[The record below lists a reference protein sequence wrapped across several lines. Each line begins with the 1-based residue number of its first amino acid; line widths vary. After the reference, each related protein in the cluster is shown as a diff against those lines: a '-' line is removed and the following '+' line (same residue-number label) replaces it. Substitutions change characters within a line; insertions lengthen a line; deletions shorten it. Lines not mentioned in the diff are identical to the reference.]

1 MTAAA
6 RPRPAAEQ
14 QPRRRALVAE
24 DRRRQIL
31 DAALDVFAE
40 RGYAAARL
48 EDVAARAGVA
58 KGTIYLHFADKRS
71 LFMDLVRG
79 AAAPMIERIGELAAT
94 DAPIDQLLRGLA
106 DKFQAEVL
114 GTRRKE
120 VFRLVIAEAGR
131 FPEIAEFYHR
141 DIVSRILPLLRDVL
155 GRAARRGEIPVGV
168 EQALPHLFLAP
179 FFMSITWDGLFGSI
193 EPLDTRALLNAH
205 IDLLT
210 GAGAKKP

>member
-6 RPRPAAEQ
+6 RES
-14 QPRRRALVAE
+14 QPRRRAVVAE

-40 RGYAAARL
+40 HGYAAARL

-58 KGTIYLHFADKRS
+58 KGTIYLYFADKRT
-71 LFMDLVRG
+71 LFMELART
-79 AAAPMIERIGELAAT
+79 AAAPMIERIGELAVA
-94 DAPIDQLLRGLA
+94 DAPIDQMLRSLA
-106 DKFQAEVL
+106 VRFETEVL

-141 DIVSRILPLLRDVL
+141 DIVSRMLPLLREVL
-155 GRAARRGEIPVGV
+155 ARAARRGELRVGV
-168 EQALPHLFLAP
+168 EQALPHLFIAP
-179 FFMSITWDGLFGSI
+179 FFMSIIWDGLFGSI
-193 EPLDTRALLNAH
+193 EPLDTHALLSAH

-210 GAGAKKP
+210 GAGANNP

>member
-1 MTAAA
+1 MTAAV
-6 RPRPAAEQ
+6 RES
-14 QPRRRALVAE
+14 QPRRRAVVAE

-40 RGYAAARL
+40 HGYAAARL

-58 KGTIYLHFADKRS
+58 KGTIYLYFADKRT
-71 LFMDLVRG
+71 LFMELARA
-79 AAAPMIERIGELAAT
+79 AAAPMIERIGELAVA
-94 DAPIDQLLRGLA
+94 DAPIDQLLRLLA
-106 DKFQAEVL
+106 ARFQAEVL

-141 DIVSRILPLLRDVL
+141 DIVSRMLPLLREVL
-155 GRAARRGEIPVGV
+155 VRAARRGELRVGI
-168 EQALPHLFLAP
+168 EQALPHLFIAP
-179 FFMSITWDGLFGSI
+179 FFMSIIWDGLFGSI
-193 EPLDTRALLNAH
+193 EPLDTHALLSAH

-210 GAGAKKP
+210 GAGAKNP

>member
-1 MTAAA
+1 MPAAA
-6 RPRPAAEQ
+6 RPNAVRES
-14 QPRRRALVAE
+14 QPRRRAVVAE

-40 RGYAAARL
+40 HGYAAARL

-58 KGTIYLHFADKRS
+58 KGTIYLYFADKRT
-71 LFMDLVRG
+71 LFMELART
-79 AAAPMIERIGELAAT
+79 AAAPMIERIGELAVA

-141 DIVSRILPLLRDVL
+141 DIVSRMLPLLREVL
-155 GRAARRGEIPVGV
+155 VRAARRGELRVGI
-168 EQALPHLFLAP
+168 EQALPHLFIAP
-179 FFMSITWDGLFGSI
+179 FFMSIIWDGLFGSI
-193 EPLDTRALLNAH
+193 EPLDTHALLSAH

-210 GAGAKKP
+210 GAGAKNP

>member
-6 RPRPAAEQ
+6 RES
-14 QPRRRALVAE
+14 QPRRRAVVAE

-40 RGYAAARL
+40 HGYAAARL

-58 KGTIYLHFADKRS
+58 KGTIYLYFADKRT
-71 LFMDLVRG
+71 LFMELART
-79 AAAPMIERIGELAAT
+79 AAAPMIERIGELAVA
-94 DAPIDQLLRGLA
+94 DAPIDQMLRSLA
-106 DKFQAEVL
+106 VRFETEVL

-141 DIVSRILPLLRDVL
+141 DIVSRMLPLLREVL
-155 GRAARRGEIPVGV
+155 ARAARRGELRVGV
-168 EQALPHLFLAP
+168 EQALPHLFIAP
-179 FFMSITWDGLFGSI
+179 FFMSIIWDGLFGSI
-193 EPLDTRALLNAH
+193 EPLDTHALLSAH

-210 GAGAKKP
+210 GAGAKNP